1 LRLRGRILLRFLQIA
16 LGRMMVYIQLPANL
30 EYRYLAMRATQ
41 AACSPLGQPPD
52 VLDALASAVGEA
64 FNNAVL
70 HGAGPAEDPAV
81 EIEIG
86 LEPDAVEIRVLDY
99 GQGFSLASVPPPDL
113 EALDDLP
120 EGGMGLYII
129 RGLMSDVAYEVGT
142 PNVLYMRKEL
152 SKD

>member
-1 LRLRGRILLRFLQIA
+1 
-16 LGRMMVYIQLPANL
+16 MMVYLQLPANL

-41 AACSPLGQPPD
+41 AACLPHAQSPE

-70 HGAGPAEDPAV
+70 HGSSDEADPAV

-86 LEPDAVEIRVLDY
+86 VEPGAVEIRVLDY
-99 GQGFSLASVPPPDL
+99 GEGFSLDNVPEPDL

-120 EGGMGLYII
+120 EGGMGLFII
-129 RGLMSDVAYEVGT
+129 RGLMSDVEYQVGS
-142 PNVLYMRKEL
+142 PNVLYMRKDLEGA
-152 SKD
+152 